1 MRAPQAS
8 IVYVTHR
15 PNPRFEWFADS
26 LANQLADDSE
36 VDVIVVDAHHSPARE
51 QQFARCVD
59 GRFALRHVAPKPSP
73 YSGPHRATSRDYSTI
88 SNARNTGIVYSRAPY
103 VVFNDDSGVLVE
115 GWWEEVQRAAELGY
129 VIGGSYE
136 NRLGLVVAD
145 GRLDDPSPRADD
157 LELIDSRWE
166 LGDDEALVQIA
177 GGQLF
182 GCGLGAPRELLVA
195 VNGFDE
201 LCDPIGGEDANLGL
215 RLEWSGARLF
225 YSRRM
230 RMVKDGARHRDDE
243 VVRLDRSHVGADL
256 LDERRYMA
264 VLERFGVRERTF
276 ADGRLDCGYLC
287 LDLLF
292 GTRMLRALGN
302 SYDLATLTEADLEDA
317 ARDFPERYWAT
328 GEPLSEL

>member
-1 MRAPQAS
+1 LRAPQAS

-26 LANQLADDSE
+26 LANQLVDGSE
-36 VDVIVVDAHHSPARE
+36 VEVIVVDAHHSPARE
-51 QQFARCVD
+51 RQFALCVD

-73 YSGPHRATSRDYSTI
+73 YSGPHRATSRDHSAI

-115 GWWEEVQRAAELGY
+115 GWWEEVKRAADLGY

-136 NRLGLVVAD
+136 NRLEMQVSE
-145 GRLDDPSPRADD
+145 GRLEHPAPRANA
-157 LELIDSRWE
+157 LNLIDSRWG
-166 LGDDEALVQIA
+166 LGDDQALVQFT

-230 RMVKDGARHRDDE
+230 RMVKDGARHRDDV
-243 VVRLDRSHVGADL
+243 VVRLDRS

-264 VLERFGVRERTF
+264 VLESFGVRERKF

-292 GTRMLRALGN
+292 GTRMLRSLGN
-302 SYDLATLTEADLEDA
+302 NYDLAELTEADLEGT

-328 GEPLSEL
+328 GEPLAAL